1 MTPRPWSQSRKQAE
15 EEHDETVMYL
25 SWLVRGWLYRCLGR
39 LEILWRG
46 QRGFPCREAWRAA
59 SRGRRPRGLCRG
71 FLLPA
76 PSHRGD
82 GAAHEKTNGDRPSHH
97 SRARP
102 GGPYPERRHR
112 GRHFRHGEERLLA
125 DLGMVLQG

>member
-1 MTPRPWSQSRKQAE
+1 MTLRPLSQRRKQQE
-15 EEHDETVMYL
+15 EENDETVMYL
-25 SWLVRGWLYRCLGR
+25 SRLVRGWLYRGLGR

-76 PSHRGD
+76 SGHRGD
-82 GAAHEKTNGDRPSHH
+82 DAAHEKTGSDRPSHH
-97 SRARP
+97 GRTRP

-112 GRHFRHGEERLLA
+112 GRLFRHGEERLPA
-125 DLGMVLQG
+125 DLGMVLQ